1 MPDEVR
7 LADITAANRTAV
19 IALELAEDQQD
30 LVSSNAESLAD
41 ARRNRNARPRAIYA
55 GETLVGFL
63 MYDAPDGADEPD
75 QATIYRFM
83 IDKAFQHKGY
93 GRSALQRAIDEIRQV
108 PGIRRI
114 LILYVPGNEVAR
126 RFYASLGFVELGP
139 DEDDEMVA
147 ELRL

>member
-1 MPDEVR
+1 VSDEVR
-7 LADITAANRTAV
+7 LADVTAANRAAV

-30 LVSSNAESLAD
+30 LVSSNADSLDD
-41 ARRNRNARPRAIYA
+41 ARHNRNARPRAIYA

-63 MYDAPDGADEPD
+63 MYDAPDGRDEPD

-83 IDKAFQHKGY
+83 IDKAFQAKGY
-93 GRSALQRAIDEIRQV
+93 GRAALQCAIEEIRRV

-114 LILYVPGNEVAR
+114 LILYVPDNDVAR
-126 RFYASLGFVELGP
+126 AFYASLGFVELGL
-139 DEDDEMVA
+139 DEDEEMIA

>member
-1 MPDEVR
+1 MPDDVR
-7 LADITAANRTAV
+7 LADITAANRAAV

-30 LVSSNAESLAD
+30 LVSSNADSLDD
-41 ARRNRNARPRAIYA
+41 ARGNRNARPRAIYA

-63 MYDAPDGADEPD
+63 MYDAPDGPDEPD

-83 IDKAFQHKGY
+83 IDKAFQAKGY

-108 PGIRRI
+108 AGIRRV

-126 RFYASLGFVELGP
+126 AFYASLGFVELGP